1 MQDSNL
7 IREKGDTPRVPAQK
21 PAIAA
26 KPKYVPPVNL
36 KTQKQHRDET
46 TQNQDTSKK
55 HAEHG
60 TRPFRHVP
68 NEQSSLEKKTEV
80 TEKFTEYTETFH
92 QYEYLQ
98 SQLPPP
104 PDAFKNDSYAE
115 CCLKY
120 NECTYTEKCDKFSS
134 FQSPNQNKTPS
145 SPSTVCCSI
154 LSNASTDCC
163 GIITNPNKKELN
175 GKTMAKIDS
184 VDSNSSDSG
193 GFKDFIQLDFTK
205 TVERGERKLE
215 QNFESNQMLTHHRKI
230 SQPEFLD
237 NSSSKRELIN
247 HQRKSS
253 QPDFLSQDK
262 RQSQNKQ
269 PPVANAQALAHF
281 LPPEKSLKS
290 MRNERVDDSNK
301 HFSGKLNIAQ
311 ASQMFLEKTEEK
323 KFTPKPKPQLISST
337 QFLQSTRKL
346 EELLSQRYDSDKVAR
361 KGQSCLLDGELC
373 EDVEQKMNVQKQ
385 IQQKLQADLKQTVKH
400 IQEIQS
406 IDLRLPQNR
415 KWSEVG
421 DFYNV
426 LYYLNTIDFLFTKIR
441 LFFCLL

>member
-7 IREKGDTPRVPAQK
+7 REKGDIPKVPPQK

-36 KTQKQHRDET
+36 KTQRQQRDET
-46 TQNQDTSKK
+46 THNQDTSKK
-55 HAEHG
+55 QSEHG
-60 TRPFRHVP
+60 IRPSRHVP
-68 NEQSSLEKKTEV
+68 KEQPSVEKKTEV
-80 TEKFTEYTETFH
+80 TEKFMEYSKSFQ
-92 QYEYLQ
+92 QYECQQL
-98 SQLPPP
+98 QLPPP
-104 PDAFKNDSYAE
+104 PDAFKNDPYTE
-115 CCLKY
+115 CYLKY

-134 FQSPNQNKTPS
+134 FHAPNQNKTPS

-175 GKTMAKIDS
+175 GKTIAKIDS

-193 GFKDFIQLDFTK
+193 GFKDFIQLDLTK
-205 TVERGERKLE
+205 TIEKCERKLE
-215 QNFESNQMLTHHRKI
+215 QSFESNQIPTHQRKI

-237 NSSSKRELIN
+237 NSSSKRDLIN

-253 QPDFLSQDK
+253 QPDFLLQDK

-281 LPPEKSLKS
+281 LPQEKSLKS
-290 MRNERVDDSNK
+290 MRNERADDINRQSC
-301 HFSGKLNIAQ
+301 GKLNVAQ

-323 KFTPKPKPQLISST
+323 KFTPKPKPHLISST

-346 EELLSQRYDSDKVAR
+346 EELLSQRYDSEKITR

-373 EDVEQKMNVQKQ
+373 EDVEQKINVQKQ

-415 KWSEVG
+415 KWSEVSN
-421 DFYNV
+421 F
-426 LYYLNTIDFLFTKIR
+426 LLLLFCFFEFIDYR
-441 LFFCLL
+441 